1 MRMGLQLTAL
11 ERCMSAGYTTSTDLP
26 NTLPGQ
32 TLSGPTD
39 GYVMKIPAAG
49 NQVAF
54 SAYIGGSNDDY
65 ILGIAI
71 DPSSNI
77 YVTGRTNSTNVP
89 HSGTFQSGLAGNDD
103 AFVSK
108 LNSSGARLYWT
119 YIGGSE
125 NDIGRSIAA
134 DATGA
139 AYITGDT
146 SSSNFPVTAGVL
158 QSTFGGRRR
167 CFRHETEP
175 ERNRIGFL
183 HVPRRECLRYRVSEL
198 QSMPP
203 GMPTSPARPYP
214 PTSYLSVP

>member
-1 MRMGLQLTAL
+1 MKISANGSAL
-11 ERCMSAGYTTSTDLP
+11 LYGTYIGGSGIDYAHGIAVDSAGTMYVGGYTTSTDLP

-89 HSGTFQSGLAGNDD
+89 QAEHFKADLQGMTM
-103 AFVSK
+103 
-108 LNSSGARLYWT
+108 
-119 YIGGSE
+119 
-125 NDIGRSIAA
+125 RS
-134 DATGA
+134 
-139 AYITGDT
+139 
-146 SSSNFPVTAGVL
+146 
-158 QSTFGGRRR
+158 
-167 CFRHETEP
+167 
-175 ERNRIGFL
+175 
-183 HVPRRECLRYRVSEL
+183 
-198 QSMPP
+198 
-203 GMPTSPARPYP
+203 
-214 PTSYLSVP
+214 